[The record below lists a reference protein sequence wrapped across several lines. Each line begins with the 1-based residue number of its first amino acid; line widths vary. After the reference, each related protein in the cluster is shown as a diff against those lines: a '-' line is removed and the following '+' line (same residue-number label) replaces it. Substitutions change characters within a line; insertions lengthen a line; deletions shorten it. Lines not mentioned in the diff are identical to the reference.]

1 MRSKHRIEK
10 LKTSSWK
17 NGNVFEKLAVISIK
31 KINLFFSFFF
41 NSFMFEIF
49 QQWVKSHA
57 VAHQLNI
64 LQPFRLRG
72 DTSWLN
78 NKLFLFGFIQEN
90 FCVLNL
96 AANWISILIDEEI
109 LRQLSSDKNFGTSC
123 DILGKFSIRW
133 TSDEQLYL
141 IWSKKNTSYPEL
153 SIKIE

>member
-1 MRSKHRIEK
+1 MVKQQIVLIR
-10 LKTSSWK
+10 
-17 NGNVFEKLAVISIK
+17 
-31 KINLFFSFFF
+31 FS
-41 NSFMFEIF
+41 
-49 QQWVKSHA
+49 
-57 VAHQLNI
+57 
-64 LQPFRLRG
+64 R
-72 DTSWLN
+72 
-78 NKLFLFGFIQEN
+78 EN